1 MASPNS
7 SLSRASACSLFSILI
22 YLMCLHLWAGS
33 QSSSTKAIRALFA
46 LSFRLLISLYCSYCI
61 CDNPKGYWAVDG
73 GSVKQLLLLNGGHLG
88 GRFQT
93 TTITKAIFSKS
104 VSATQ
109 PNTTFQFFQSGWI
122 PPKAYGPR
130 FKRSI
135 LLATFNLLIVL
146 VNAPLSIE

>member
-1 MASPNS
+1 MGHYSRPS
-7 SLSRASACSLFSILI
+7 SVTL
-22 YLMCLHLWAGS
+22 GS
-33 QSSSTKAIRALFA
+33 EGSSTGLRSFFTKAISPLYQVPA
-46 LSFRLLISLYCSYCI
+46 SYQPLLQSYCI

-104 VSATQ
+104 VSATH

-122 PPKAYGPR
+122 PPKAYVPR

-135 LLATFNLLIVL
+135 LLATFNSLLSWSVL
-146 VNAPLSIE
+146 LYPSNKVLY